1 MRSCPAQLI
10 SVSVPTLFPFS
21 RFPLSPLACATF
33 YFVSSFLSLSLSF
46 HSRCTHAESN
56 IITVRDRMQDNGEYS
71 VEEKE
76 KKKKKTRN
84 DRGISRRMKVLFCVV
99 GSLPLQSAKVVGKGR
114 WNGMKMP
121 LQGEPLQVDAYFVVS
136 GLVVSRARWRKSIVK
151 ANRMDVLQTQR
162 VTLGISKTFVGR
174 TRRCRPENLENLENR
189 RFVNLVECDE
199 VFRTAGGCHV
209 TNTYSI
215 ARAMGQ
221 FV

>member
-1 MRSCPAQLI
+1 
-10 SVSVPTLFPFS
+10 
-21 RFPLSPLACATF
+21 
-33 YFVSSFLSLSLSF
+33 
-46 HSRCTHAESN
+46 
-56 IITVRDRMQDNGEYS
+56 
-71 VEEKE
+71 
-76 KKKKKTRN
+76 
-84 DRGISRRMKVLFCVV
+84 
-99 GSLPLQSAKVVGKGR
+99 
-114 WNGMKMP
+114 MKMP